1 MNSIKNKSLKI
12 PISILEAILF
22 ICMMYSIF
30 FSTYSESLNTII
42 SFIMGICIIL
52 YTIFYIIVIL
62 LVIPSLTIMFIRTY
76 TNLLDDKVEP
86 SLPTVNS
93 WYKVIFYWIKRVV
106 MICLLLVLDY
116 NFLSIII
123 FIMLITSITYKFIQR
138 DFIVK
143 MVKLSLTWRE

>member
-116 NFLSIII
+116 NFLSLII